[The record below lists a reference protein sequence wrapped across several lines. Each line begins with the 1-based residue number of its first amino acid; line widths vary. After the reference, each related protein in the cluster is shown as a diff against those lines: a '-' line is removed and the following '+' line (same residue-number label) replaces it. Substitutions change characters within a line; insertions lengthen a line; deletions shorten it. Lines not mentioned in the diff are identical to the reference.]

1 MYFILYSFF
10 FHLGKELRMS
20 NMRLIIQF
28 ILELRD
34 FYYYIC
40 MQKITPNNFKEIL
53 QLDDISNMHFIGIDL
68 SGQSLSR
75 KNFISCRFEKCNLS
89 NIILKDTTLNDVSFQ
104 SCKILWAKFSE
115 ISQMLSHFNFYDC
128 IVMLCS
134 FFGLTLKGIGF
145 EDCEIQESDFT
156 NALLENAKFSYCD
169 LEKSTFVWCNL
180 KNADFIGSYN
190 FIIDPVFNKFSKTK
204 FSRENCIWLLQNL
217 DIIIE

>member
-1 MYFILYSFF
+1 
-10 FHLGKELRMS
+10 MS

-34 FYYYIC
+34 FYYYIY
-40 MQKITPNNFKEIL
+40 MQKITPHNFKEIFA
-53 QLDDISNMHFIGIDL
+53 QDDIFNLHFIWIDF
-68 SGQSLSR
+68 SNAIFSR
-75 KNFISCRFEKCNLS
+75 KNFQACRFEKCNLS
-89 NIILKDTTLNDVSFQ
+89 NIILKDTTLNDISFH
-104 SCKILWAKFSE
+104 SCKILWAKFSD
-115 ISQMLSHFNFYDC
+115 ISQMLSHFNFYNSS
-128 IVMLCS
+128 IRLCS
-134 FFGLTLKGIGF
+134 FFGLTLKGIKF

-190 FIIDPVFNKFSKTK
+190 FIIDPVFNKFSNTK